1 MRRAPTAQLCCAV
14 LASLAEKG
22 GSRELFSRKSA
33 MKAIPGF
40 VPIASIPEDRNI
52 LQRVTIYYS
61 PVISP
66 DSTRFAVRS
75 PLLVHLPQKPDDLA
89 HLQLSICG
97 ASAWAHFLTH
107 FLQQSLRQIHLL
119 PLDQLLKVLHDS
131 QLCFMIARILM
142 RELLIY

>member
-1 MRRAPTAQLCCAV
+1 MRRAPTAQPCCAV

-33 MKAIPGF
+33 MKTILGF
-40 VPIASIPEDRNI
+40 VPIASAPQDRNI
-52 LQRVTIYYS
+52 LQSYNLLF

-66 DSTRFAVRS
+66 DSTHFAVHS
-75 PLLVHLPQKPDDLA
+75 PLFVHLPQKPDDLA
-89 HLQLSICG
+89 HLQLSMCG

-107 FLQQSLRQIHLL
+107 FLQQSLRQIRLL